1 MSDRFTPPSA
11 DELAARGL
19 NADGTIKKVAPKP
32 VAKKAPAKTELQ

>member
-19 NADGTIKKVAPKP
+19 NADGTIKKV
-32 VAKKAPAKTELQ
+32 VPAKATSTATIKKKE